1 MPESPQLLLPY
12 LVRRQFWFALLPIG
26 RLFIQ
31 ITLGSLRRLAFGLI
45 VCSAAAPSFAHQTG
59 NSYLYLQQADD
70 QLTINLDFYVRDLG
84 NLLQKPGAEP
94 EPAPAPEKIQALQ
107 AEITQLIEKSLS
119 VEVDEQPLALH
130 FVRQTVVLHNDGLYV
145 RQQFT
150 ASAIDPKA
158 RFVVVRYGFFTQN
171 DKLGR
176 AFFKLALNGDEIS
189 SVFDQATATQRFALG
204 STKRSATILLFSHE
218 GAKHIWEGPDHLL
231 FLLTL
236 LLPGLLLWGARSP
249 NDNQMISHQDHQAS
263 QPLAAAP
270 ILSVR
275 QHRAAW
281 VFALKVITAFTVAHS
296 ITLAMATLGLI
307 SLPGKLIESVIA
319 LSIML
324 SAILNLQQRL
334 HINHWLL
341 AFSFGLI
348 HGMGFANGLKEL
360 GLSSSYF
367 IETLIAFNVGVEFGQ
382 LSVVLLVAVPL
393 VWLVRSDHGRERVM
407 RWGSMTVLAISTIWF
422 IERLMA

>member
-1 MPESPQLLLPY
+1 MKLY
-12 LVRRQFWFALLPIG
+12 
-26 RLFIQ
+26 
-31 ITLGSLRRLAFGLI
+31 GSKAVFGLI
-45 VCSAAAPSFAHQTG
+45 LWLVSATSFAHQTG
-59 NSYLYLQQADD
+59 NSYVYLQQADG
-70 QLTINLDFYVRDLG
+70 QLTLDLDFYVRDLG

-94 EPAPAPEKIQALQ
+94 EPAPPPEKIQALQ
-107 AEITQLIEKSLS
+107 PEITQLIEKSLS
-119 VEVDEQPLALH
+119 LEVDERPLALS

-145 RQQFT
+145 RQRFT
-150 ASAIDPKA
+150 APDIAPQS

-176 AFFKLALNGDEIS
+176 AFFRMALNGDEIS
-189 SVFDQATATQRFALG
+189 SVFDQSNSTQRFALG
-204 STKRSATILLFSHE
+204 ETKRSATIFLFTHE

-236 LLPGLLLWGARSP
+236 LLPGLLLWGARVVDADQRLPSEV
-249 NDNQMISHQDHQAS
+249 DQSSATSSADS
-263 QPLAAAP
+263 SSAAAG
-270 ILSVR
+270 S
-275 QHRAAW
+275 HRAAW
-281 VFALKVITAFTVAHS
+281 VFALKVITAFTLAHS

-307 SLPGKLIESVIA
+307 SLPDKLIESVIA
-319 LSIML
+319 LSIMI

-367 IETLIAFNVGVEFGQ
+367 VETLIAFNVGVELGQ

-393 VWLVRSDHGRERVM
+393 VWLVSSKSGQQRVM
-407 RWGSMTVLAISTIWF
+407 RWGSWAVLLVSTAWF
-422 IERLMA
+422 IERLLA

>member
-1 MPESPQLLLPY
+1 MKLY
-12 LVRRQFWFALLPIG
+12 
-26 RLFIQ
+26 
-31 ITLGSLRRLAFGLI
+31 GSQAVFGLI
-45 VCSAAAPSFAHQTG
+45 LWLVSATSFAHQTG
-59 NSYLYLQQADD
+59 NSYVYLQQADG
-70 QLTINLDFYVRDLG
+70 QLTLDLDFYVRDLG

-94 EPAPAPEKIQALQ
+94 EPAPPPEKIQALQ
-107 AEITQLIEKSLS
+107 PEITQLIEKSLS
-119 VEVDEQPLALH
+119 LEVDEQPLALS

-145 RQQFT
+145 RQRFT
-150 ASAIDPKA
+150 APDIAPQS

-176 AFFKLALNGDEIS
+176 AFFRMVLNGDEIS
-189 SVFDQATATQRFALG
+189 SVFDQSNSTQRFALG
-204 STKRSATILLFSHE
+204 ETKRSATIFLFTHE

-236 LLPGLLLWGARSP
+236 LLPGLLLWGAKVVVADQRLPSEV
-249 NDNQMISHQDHQAS
+249 DQSSATSSADS
-263 QPLAAAP
+263 SSSAAG
-270 ILSVR
+270 S
-275 QHRAAW
+275 HRAAW
-281 VFALKVITAFTVAHS
+281 VFALKVITAFTLAHS

-307 SLPGKLIESVIA
+307 SLPDKLIESVIA
-319 LSIML
+319 LSIMI

-367 IETLIAFNVGVEFGQ
+367 VETLIAFNVGVELGQ

-393 VWLVRSDHGRERVM
+393 VWLVRSEPGQQRVM
-407 RWGSMTVLAISTIWF
+407 RWGSSAVLLISTAWF
-422 IERLMA
+422 IQRLLA